1 MYFRSLTF
9 VGCAEQLEAFN
20 EKKAAM
26 DLDGKEV

>member
-1 MYFRSLTF
+1 MYRSLTY
-9 VGCAEQLEAFN
+9 VWHAEQLEAFS